1 MADIVIR
8 NGSIVDGTLAPAFTG
23 DSEPNLHPLSQ
34 PLFGPSFADQLE
46 LPASVPERDVF
57 CVQSP

>member
-23 DSEPNLHPLSQ
+23 DSEPLSQ

-46 LPASVPERDVF
+46 LPASVPERDVL

>member
-23 DSEPNLHPLSQ
+23 DSEPPNLHFLPI
-34 PLFGPSFADQLE
+34 FRGPAGAPCICS
-46 LPASVPERDVF
+46 
-57 CVQSP
+57 

>member
-23 DSEPNLHPLSQ
+23 DSEFCR
-34 PLFGPSFADQLE
+34 LFRDQLE

>member
-23 DSEPNLHPLSQ
+23 DSEPPCTLPLNRI
-34 PLFGPSFADQLE
+34 FGPSFRDQLE
-46 LPASVPERDVF
+46 LPASVPERDGL